1 MSDVSV
7 ETNLRTER
15 LSLRRQRWRDVD
27 LSIRISIAWILLCVV
42 VAVLAQVIAPYDP
55 AAIDLEARLQP
66 PILVGGTFAHPMGTD
81 DLGRDVLSRL
91 IFSIQITVAVAVAG
105 TFISTLLGT
114 VLGFLA
120 AELGSAVDECITA
133 FVDMQAA
140 MPFMIVALLL
150 IAVFGNSVLLFVF
163 VLGLYGW
170 ERHARVVRAAA
181 LTARNHLYVTAA
193 RTYNASRIR
202 IYLKH
207 VLPSC
212 LPTIVAGMTIG
223 LTQIILLEGTLSFLG
238 LGIQPPMSS
247 LGNMVGFGRGYL
259 MTAWWIAV
267 IPGVVIAATALAL
280 MLLSDFLRDRN

>member
-1 MSDVSV
+1 MSDFSEEVSNGQTSASFRWTWWR
-7 ETNLRTER
+7 EAG
-15 LSLRRQRWRDVD
+15 LSVQ
-27 LSIRISIAWILLCVV
+27 LSIVWIICCLL
-42 VAVLAQVIAPYDP
+42 VAGFAQVIAPYDP
-55 AAIDLEARLQP
+55 AAIDLNARLQP
-66 PILVGGTFAHPMGTD
+66 PILLGGAWDHVLGTD
-81 DLGRDVLSRL
+81 DLGRDVASRL
-91 IFSIQITVAVAVAG
+91 IFSIQITVAVALAG
-105 TFISTLLGT
+105 TIISTLIGT

-120 AELGSAVDECITA
+120 AELGNVVDECITA
-133 FVDMQAA
+133 VVDMQAA

-150 IAVFGNSVLLFVF
+150 IAVFGNSVPLFVL

-170 ERHARVVRAAA
+170 ERHARVMRGAA

-193 RTYNASRIR
+193 RTYNATRLR
-202 IYLKH
+202 IYIKH

-212 LPTIVAGMTIG
+212 LPTIIAGMTIG

-267 IPGVVIAATALAL
+267 IPGVVIAVTALAL
-280 MLLSDFLRDRN
+280 MMLSDFLRDRN

>member
-7 ETNLRTER
+7 ETSMQTER
-15 LSLRRQRWRDVD
+15 SLLRRMRWGGVD

-66 PILVGGTFAHPMGTD
+66 PILLGGTFAHPMGTD

-105 TFISTLLGT
+105 TVISTLVGT

-212 LPTIVAGMTIG
+212 LPTIIAGMTIG
-223 LTQIILLEGTLSFLG
+223 LTQIILLEGTLSFVG